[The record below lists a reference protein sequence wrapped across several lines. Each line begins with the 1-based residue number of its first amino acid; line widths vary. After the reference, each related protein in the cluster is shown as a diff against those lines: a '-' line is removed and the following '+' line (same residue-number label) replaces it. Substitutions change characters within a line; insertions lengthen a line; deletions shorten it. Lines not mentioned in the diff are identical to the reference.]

1 MAKTH
6 HEVIEEIDDK
16 LLTLITKVDL
26 TTLRSVV
33 HENVIYTNENG
44 EVFKGFAKLQ
54 INDANVLCFKT
65 IDVIERSITVFN
77 NVAIVNSFEKRTGKY
92 LGLYFNSEYRLTRT
106 WKFISNRWILIAT
119 SAVVF

>member
-6 HEVIEEIDDK
+6 HEVIEAVDDK

-26 TTLRSVV
+26 TSLRTII

-106 WKFISNRWILIAT
+106 WKFISNRWILIGT

>member
-6 HEVIEEIDDK
+6 HEVIEATDDK
-16 LLTLITKVDL
+16 LLTLITKADL
-26 TTLRSVV
+26 TTLRSIV

-44 EVFKGFAKLQ
+44 EIFKGFDKLQ
-54 INDANVLCFKT
+54 INDINVLCFKT
-65 IDVIERSITVFN
+65 IDVIERSITIFN
-77 NVAIVNSFEKRTGKY
+77 NVAIVNSFKKRTGKY
-92 LGLYFNSEYRLTRT
+92 LGLSFNSEYRVTRT

>member
-6 HEVIEEIDDK
+6 HEVIEATDDK
-16 LLTLITKVDL
+16 LLTLITKADL
-26 TTLRSVV
+26 TTLRSIV

-44 EVFKGFAKLQ
+44 EIFKGFDKLQ
-54 INDANVLCFKT
+54 INDINVLCFKT
-65 IDVIERSITVFN
+65 NDVIERSITIFN
-77 NVAIVNSFEKRTGKY
+77 NVAIVNSFKKRTGKY
-92 LGLYFNSEYRLTRT
+92 LGLSFNSEYRVTRT

>member
-6 HEVIEEIDDK
+6 HEVIEATDDK
-16 LLTLITKVDL
+16 LLTLITKADL
-26 TTLRSVV
+26 TTLRSIV

-44 EVFKGFAKLQ
+44 EIFKGFDKLQ
-54 INDANVLCFKT
+54 INDINVLCFKT
-65 IDVIERSITVFN
+65 IDVIERSITIFN

-92 LGLYFNSEYRLTRT
+92 LGLSFNSEYRVTRT